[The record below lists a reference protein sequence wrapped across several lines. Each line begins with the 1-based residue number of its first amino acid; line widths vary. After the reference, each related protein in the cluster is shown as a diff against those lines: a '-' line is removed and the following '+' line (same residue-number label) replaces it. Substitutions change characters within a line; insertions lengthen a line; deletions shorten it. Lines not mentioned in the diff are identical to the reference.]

1 MLLDLLGGA
10 DPLIVNHF
18 KETERWFDRLVAA
31 GKRQMSP
38 HLRVLKVPLS

>member
-18 KETERWFDRLVAA
+18 QNTERWFDRLVTA
-31 GKRQMSP
+31 GKHQMSP
-38 HLRVLKVPLS
+38 HLHLS